1 MASSLQ
7 ESPPECNVGWLLFVL
22 RANRRRESLRI
33 AGGRDLHDDEPL
45 RQSIRERLADGRL
58 PIASGV
64 STVRQGT
71 GRPCNVCG
79 KAITPGTP
87 EHEVEGRGDTY
98 ALAHPDCYKLWRE
111 ESRKRSQPPNP
122 PAR

>member
-1 MASSLQ
+1 MPSDLQ
-7 ESPPECNVGWLLFVL
+7 ESCNVGWLLFTL
-22 RANRRRESLRI
+22 RANRRRESIRI
-33 AGGRDLHDDEPL
+33 AGGRDVPDDEPL

-58 PIASGV
+58 PSASGV
-64 STVRQGT
+64 STARRGT

-79 KAITPGTP
+79 KAITPDTP

-111 ESRKRSQPPNP
+111 ESRRRTPQPPERP
-122 PAR
+122 TL